1 MTMFNKSKVAVVT
14 AIAMAS
20 TSVLAAEGQS
30 PIDQLFASVNLSSV
44 VTFVAATGAV
54 IIGIALAVKGISLA
68 KRVINKA

>member
-1 MTMFNKSKVAVVT
+1 MLNKYKVIAATAVAT
-14 AIAMAS
+14 ASINVFAVES
-20 TSVLAAEGQS
+20 TS

-44 VTFVAATGAV
+44 STFVAATGAV

>member
-1 MTMFNKSKVAVVT
+1 MFNKSKIAVAT

-20 TSVLAAEGQS
+20 TSAFATEGTS
-30 PIDQLFASVNLSSV
+30 PLDQLFASVNLSSV
-44 VTFVAATGAV
+44 GAFVAGSGAV